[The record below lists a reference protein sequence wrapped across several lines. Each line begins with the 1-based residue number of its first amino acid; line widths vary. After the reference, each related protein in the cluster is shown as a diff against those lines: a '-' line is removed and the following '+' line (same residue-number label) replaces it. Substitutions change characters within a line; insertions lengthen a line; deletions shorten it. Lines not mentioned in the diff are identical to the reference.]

1 MTSELQVENY
11 EDLDDQSQANVRRA
25 IATSWVVDQVMARL
39 ALSMFEDVEV
49 CALAR
54 ELENPPKNFY
64 LEQNQSST
72 LWHVVFQGITYRP
85 VLVGHLNTR
94 VEVGQM
100 LVAFIFK
107 ALVKMK
113 EDLEDCLHDDRGSEL
128 PEAVVAGIK
137 NRIQTLR
144 NGIANSGYDHIPQM
158 AQYQDKRDIAKL
170 APSIVVV
177 TFIFTLGSIIPLSL
191 GFGKVPGDRGSTG
204 DADFYFMIQ
213 NALMQVLGFLIFIL
227 TLLQN
232 SWHPHLWDWLW
243 VVCFLGIGSALG
255 SIVLYVYTSMGL
267 GFLFSFIASGLQACM
282 ALLSMYA
289 VVAAYNRR

>member
-11 EDLDDQSQANVRRA
+11 EDLDDRSQANVSRA
-25 IATSWVVDQVMARL
+25 IATSWVVDQVMAQL

-49 CALAR
+49 RALAR
-54 ELENPPKNFY
+54 ELEGPPKNLY
-64 LEQNQSST
+64 LEQNQSSR
-72 LWHVVFQGITYRP
+72 LWHVVFQGITYQP
-85 VLVGHLNTR
+85 VLVGHLNKR

-113 EDLEDCLHDDRGSEL
+113 EDLEACLYNDGGPEL
-128 PEAVVAGIK
+128 PEAVVTGIK
-137 NRIQTLR
+137 KRIQTLK
-144 NGIANSGYDHIPQM
+144 NGIATSGYDHIPQM
-158 AQYQDKRDIAKL
+158 AQYQDKRNTAKL
-170 APSIVVV
+170 APSIVSV

-191 GFGKVPGDRGSTG
+191 GFGKVPSDQGNTG

-213 NALMQVLGFLIFIL
+213 NALMQILGFFIFML

-243 VVCFLGIGSALG
+243 AVCFLGIGSALG
-255 SIVLYVYTSMGL
+255 SVFLYVYTSMGL
-267 GFLFSFIASGLQACM
+267 GFLFSFLASGLQACM